1 MALLWTVSQTCYSCG
16 HNLFNYQKAPS
27 NFQVIETVLY
37 PLMNTVI
44 PGGRNRAEVYWPWCM
59 AICTVVNLKW

>member
-1 MALLWTVSQTCYSCG
+1 MTKIKAKVWLCYGQACHSCG
-16 HNLFNYQKAPS
+16 HNLFNYQKAPT

-44 PGGRNRAEVYWPWCM
+44 PGGRNRAEVY
-59 AICTVVNLKW
+59 